1 MLVESMLYAPLNAT
15 PAAREAGQYI
25 ARAGLQTESAERN
38 MDILRAVGA
47 GAEAFSATG
56 AWLAGSRPQAGTM
69 SAQELASVK
78 ASYQVPGAPWD
89 DFSPNVSWGHVFE
102 GELRPGPNGT
112 TRALGYHHESQ
123 FSPSTTRVISGTET
137 SLDANGVYQARVQ
150 IQDPATG
157 IWIDKKASSSFFP
170 KSWTPEQV
178 NAEVM
183 SAFGNKTWL
192 VVPSQPG
199 LPRSWEGIGD
209 AGIRVRGHFN
219 NGRIDTAYPIWRKR

>member
-1 MLVESMLYAPLNAT
+1 
-15 PAAREAGQYI
+15 
-25 ARAGLQTESAERN
+25 
-38 MDILRAVGA
+38 LR
-47 GAEAFSATG
+47 S
-56 AWLAGSRPQAGTM
+56 
-69 SAQELASVK
+69 
-78 ASYQVPGAPWD
+78 
-89 DFSPNVSWGHVFE
+89 
-102 GELRPGPNGT
+102 GPNGT

-183 SAFGNKTWL
+183 SAFGNKTWIE
-192 VVPSQPG
+192 PSKPG
-199 LPRSWEGIGD
+199 MPRSWEGTGD
-209 AGIRVRGHFN
+209 AGIRVQGHFN